1 MKNLIRSLMVMTGLA
16 GLIAGRD
23 LLAQPRA
30 VPLPLPPPAVSQ
42 TVQVPPA
49 MPPPLAQPPLD
60 SLIKWDAERKDLTV
74 TNGTPQAQ
82 FTFNLTNVSAEV
94 VTINSAT
101 TSCGCTVASLPEQPW
116 RLAPGSNGQISAT
129 MNLAGKSGT
138 TVKTITV
145 ASDKGTKILY
155 VQATIL
161 PSAAVPQMTAMD
173 REVNQKL
180 AIADRQAV
188 FKGDCASCHAEP
200 AKNKFGQPLYAA
212 VCGVCHEAEH
222 RATMVANLHAITQ
235 ETNAEFWRNW
245 IAHGKPGTLMPAF
258 SLAEGGILNDAQ
270 INTLVSYLVAIIPS
284 KPAAQAPKPTASA
297 N

>member
-1 MKNLIRSLMVMTGLA
+1 MYLWLMKNLIRSLMVMTGLA

-145 ASDKGTKILY
+145 ASDKNGIKTLI
-155 VQATIL
+155 VQT
-161 PSAAVPQMTAMD
+161 
-173 REVNQKL
+173 
-180 AIADRQAV
+180 
-188 FKGDCASCHAEP
+188 
-200 AKNKFGQPLYAA
+200 
-212 VCGVCHEAEH
+212 
-222 RATMVANLHAITQ
+222 
-235 ETNAEFWRNW
+235 
-245 IAHGKPGTLMPAF
+245 
-258 SLAEGGILNDAQ
+258 
-270 INTLVSYLVAIIPS
+270 
-284 KPAAQAPKPTASA
+284 
-297 N
+297 